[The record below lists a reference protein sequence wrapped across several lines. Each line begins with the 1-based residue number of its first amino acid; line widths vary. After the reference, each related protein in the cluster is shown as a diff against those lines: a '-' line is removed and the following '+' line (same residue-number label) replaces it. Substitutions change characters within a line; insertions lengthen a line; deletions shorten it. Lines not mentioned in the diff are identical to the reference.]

1 MGFLYDVFQTTVLH
15 RFPQSSST
23 TKNEMFDKTV
33 TFNCLSFLFKLNAII
48 MHQSNGEIGK
58 VMEILSTSVFTIFR
72 SLYESLDMQRR
83 FVQER
88 H

>member
-15 RFPQSSST
+15 RFQQSSST
-23 TKNEMFDKTV
+23 TKNEMYDKTV

>member
-1 MGFLYDVFQTTVLH
+1 MGFFYDVFQITVLH
-15 RFPQSSST
+15 QFQQSSST

-48 MHQSNGEIGK
+48 KSNGEIGK
-58 VMEILSTSVFTIFR
+58 VMEILSASVFTIFR

-88 H
+88 R